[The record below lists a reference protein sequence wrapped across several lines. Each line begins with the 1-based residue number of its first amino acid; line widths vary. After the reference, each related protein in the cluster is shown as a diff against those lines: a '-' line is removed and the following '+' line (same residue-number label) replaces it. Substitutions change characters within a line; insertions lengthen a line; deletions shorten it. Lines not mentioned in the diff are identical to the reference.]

1 MGSKE
6 ENYDDLFQRFGDL
19 DNYSNYLACVEQS
32 NSFKAF
38 TKITKRREF
47 PENNDNDT
55 QIKSR
60 ISQWSMEDE
69 FRKDIRNVTLVD
81 IAAKSLLLLLKTTK
95 TFNQIQLVVLCF
107 HGTKFIKDLTEI
119 VDLLKD
125 VVVSIKVIRN
135 QKAEKGASNEL
146 VKRFK
151 QHLKESTLVYQSDY
165 LISFDEFKEFLV
177 MEDTCTSL
185 DEFFNYSFGGP
196 GDDDILPNTFD
207 LIWTSVISPTEYEI
221 PDGVK
226 KLTFTN
232 LKSISGSKRVI
243 PNSVIYLKLS
253 IYNGGLSKIPFSK
266 HIKYLDL
273 GCRLNHFVFGHLDIP
288 LSVSH
293 LEITLVQNIAHH
305 WLTFKG
311 TLSRGIT
318 HLKLNYPYGKIEQL
332 LNPFLI
338 PTSVHCLD
346 IGTDNIINF
355 QMVDQEEYYRDPLSR
370 DSFKSIAN
378 LNSIELSKQW
388 DIPITINTFPIGLQ
402 SLSFLNVYRVCF
414 DLGANVLPTTL
425 TSLKCSSIEQIPDHI
440 QLNYL
445 EYPIEYTFLI
455 FKSNDRMITK
465 EKIPIGFDKST
476 GVFTPQPALP
486 IDELFLQHFNGKI
499 IIPMPNADIRKVK
512 CNQRMRLPD
521 SVQVYVSNYFL
532 PVNYPPLLEQLYL
545 EFDDPGYK
553 KIELLHSIP
562 PTVKYTSFRFY
573 STSNNNIFK
582 AIEKYKL
589 SSLDEF
595 MKYNSVPINK
605 DSFFQIW
612 RNVFLQ
618 KKINEMAQPKLIYT
632 KETNANG
639 ISVYRLQD
647 SKLSSYF
654 KFKTDYISDIP
665 YGVHFYSI
673 KERIASAKQYL
684 LLSLPSSVTK
694 LKVDCYGIKKEMIP
708 SNIKHLV
715 LKSLPFGN
723 IEINSLLIPTTVE
736 TLEIKACIGP
746 PFTNVQLLPTTLK
759 QVIIKTKTLQ
769 YQDHGKGFINQN
781 VMDYLH
787 SKNLLNN
794 QVYQIY
800 DQSSTGIGPLTTI
813 LVWQVNKLIPVGF
826 IPNGIKRI
834 VFGNNF
840 NTTILP
846 NTIPNSVTEI
856 NFGTGFNQ
864 CLSLVYLPA
873 SLKYLSLNGYKHPIV
888 QNSLP
893 LNINQLCLSDY
904 DSRLVSS
911 CFFPKS
917 IKYIKINNKRYRQNN
932 LQQIKSNYE
941 NENRELNIHIHD
953 HLNNNNNNNYNSNIK
968 STKTKVFIDNHPIVP
983 GSLDHVNITS
993 ISFGSLYNQI
1003 LLKGALPDTVTEL
1016 DFGQSI
1022 YNQPILCIPT
1032 SVQILNLGSITTD
1045 LESIVLPSSLTVL
1058 YLPNTFDSPIPTG
1071 FLPHGLKV
1079 LHMNKCFKQIV
1090 PVGVIPNTV
1099 KEISLS
1105 PHQGMASLDFIPSS
1119 VGKLQLHGYKGH
1131 HSLLSTIPSSVTEL
1145 IINTLVSIQLIPTSI
1160 TRLRC
1165 LGNDFLGNMDLLP
1178 SNIKHLELDGANF
1191 TGQIP
1196 STVERIIITNYDTNL
1211 YTA

>member
-1 MGSKE
+1 MSDQEILKSIPKTVKELVLYPYSNMLYFDSKYIPATITKLRVFHQFHINLLNIDKLPPSVKSLSCTDSKLSVCKIPSTVE
-6 ENYDDLFQRFGDL
+6 HIELTNYLVRKNYDDLFQRYGDL

-47 PENNDNDT
+47 PDNNDNDT
-55 QIKSR
+55 HIKSR

-69 FRKDIRNVTLVD
+69 FRKDIKNVTLVD
-81 IAAKSLLLLLKTTK
+81 IAAKSLLLLLKTATA
-95 TFNQIQLVVLCF
+95 TFNQIHLVVLCF
-107 HGTKFIKDLTEI
+107 NDTKFLKDLTQI

-135 QKAEKGASNEL
+135 QKAEKRASNEL

-151 QHLKESTLVYQSDY
+151 QHIKESTLVYQSDY
-165 LISFDEFKEFLV
+165 LISFDQFKEFLV
-177 MEDTCTSL
+177 MEDTDTPL

-207 LIWTSVISPTEYEI
+207 LIWTSVVSPKEYEI
-221 PDGVK
+221 PNGVK

-232 LKSISGSKRVI
+232 IKSIRGSKKVKSFCLWPFGYTIERKSFRI
-243 PNSVIYLKLS
+243 NI
-253 IYNGGLSKIPFSK
+253 GSKYCTP
-266 HIKYLDL
+266 L
-273 GCRLNHFVFGHLDIP
+273 VDIQRNA
-288 LSVSH
+288 VKR
-293 LEITLVQNIAHH
+293 HH
-305 WLTFKG
+305 
-311 TLSRGIT
+311 
-318 HLKLNYPYGKIEQL
+318 HLKLNYPYGKMEQL
-332 LNPFLI
+332 LDPFLI

-346 IGTDNIINF
+346 IGADNLINF
-355 QMVDQEEYYRDPLSR
+355 QMVDQKEYYRDPLSR

-378 LNSIELSKQW
+378 LNSIELAKQW
-388 DIPITINTFPIGLQ
+388 DLPITINTFPIGLQ
-402 SLSFLNVYRVCF
+402 SLSFLDVYR
-414 DLGANVLPTTL
+414 
-425 TSLKCSSIEQIPDHI
+425 CSSIEQIPDHI
-440 QLNYL
+440 KLNYL
-445 EYPIEYTFLI
+445 EYPIGHTKLI

-465 EKIPIGFDKST
+465 EKIPIEFDEST
-476 GVFTPQPALP
+476 GVFTPQPAFP
-486 IDELFLQHFNGKI
+486 IDELFLQLFNGKI

-545 EFDDPGYK
+545 EFDEPGYK

-589 SSLDEF
+589 SSLDEL
-595 MKYNSVPINK
+595 MKYNSVVINK

-612 RNVFLQ
+612 NVFLQ
-618 KKINEMAQPKLIYT
+618 KKINKMAQPKLIYT
-632 KETNANG
+632 QKTIANG

-647 SKLSSYF
+647 PKSSSHF

-665 YGVHFYSI
+665 F
-673 KERIASAKQYL
+673 
-684 LLSLPSSVTK
+684 
-694 LKVDCYGIKKEMIP
+694 
-708 SNIKHLV
+708 V
-715 LKSLPFGN
+715 LESLPFGN

-759 QVIIKTKTLQ
+759 QVIINTKTLQ
-769 YQDHGKGFINQN
+769 EQDH
-781 VMDYLH
+781 
-787 SKNLLNN
+787 
-794 QVYQIY
+794 VYQIY
-800 DQSSTGIGPLTTI
+800 DQSSTGIGPLTTT
-813 LVWQVNKLIPVGF
+813 LVWQANELIPVGF

-856 NFGTGFNQ
+856 SFGNGFNQ
-864 CLSLVYLPA
+864 CLSLLYLPV

-904 DSRLVSS
+904 DSRLISS

-953 HLNNNNNNNYNSNIK
+953 HLNNNNNNYNSNIK
-968 STKTKVFIDNHPIVP
+968 STKTKIYIDNHPIVP
-983 GSLDHVNITS
+983 GSLDHINIAS

-1003 LLKGALPDTVTEL
+1003 LLKGAIPDTVTEL

-1022 YNQPILCIPT
+1022 YNQPILSIPT
-1032 SVQILNLGSITTD
+1032 SVQILYLGSITTD
-1045 LESIVLPSSLTVL
+1045 IESIVLPSSLTVL

-1079 LHMNKCFKQIV
+1079 LHINKCFKQIV
-1090 PVGVIPNTV
+1090 PAGFIPNT
-1099 KEISLS
+1099 ISLF
-1105 PHQGMASLDFIPSS
+1105 PHQDMTSLDFIPRS
-1119 VGKLQLHGYKGH
+1119 VGKLQLNGFKSH
-1131 HSLLSTIPSSVTEL
+1131 HSNPLICTIPQNVTEL
-1145 IINTLVSIQLIPTSI
+1145 IINTLVSFNSYPHQL
-1160 TRLRC
+1160 
-1165 LGNDFLGNMDLLP
+1165 
-1178 SNIKHLELDGANF
+1178 LD
-1191 TGQIP
+1191 
-1196 STVERIIITNYDTNL
+1196 
-1211 YTA
+1211 